1 VSKVIVTCAV
11 TGSIHTPSISEYLPI
26 TPDEIAE
33 QAIGAAEAG
42 AAILHLH
49 ARDPAS
55 GRPSSD
61 PALFDQFV
69 PVIREATD
77 AVINITTGGGVGMS
91 LDERIAAAR
100 HLQPEMSSLNLG
112 SMNFGL
118 FPMAERQIEW
128 KHDWEK
134 PFLESTRDF
143 VFRNTFE
150 DIEGVVGT
158 LSKEDIRF
166 EFECYDVGHLHNL
179 AYLLDAGVVQPP
191 LFIQTVFGILGGIG
205 PEVENLVHMRRMA
218 NQLFGDDYTWS
229 VLAAGRHQ
237 LPFVTMGAIMG
248 GNVRVGLEDSL
259 YVGRGRLAK
268 NSAEQVTRI
277 RQILEGLSFELA
289 TPDEAREILQLRGRK
304 SATSSAKQTV
314 PEGA

>member
-1 VSKVIVTCAV
+1 MSKVIVTCAV
-11 TGSIHTPSISEYLPI
+11 TGSIHTPSVSEYLPI
-26 TPDEIAE
+26 TPDQIAE

-49 ARDPAS
+49 ARDPES

-61 PALFDQFV
+61 PAIFEQFV

-100 HLQPEMSSLNLG
+100 QLQPEMSSLNLG

-118 FPMAERQIEW
+118 FPMAQRQVEW
-128 KHDWEK
+128 KHDWER
-134 PFLESTRDF
+134 PFLESTRDY

-158 LSKEDIRF
+158 LSKEGIRF

-179 AYLLDAGVVQPP
+179 AYLLEAGVVEPP

-218 NQLFGDDYTWS
+218 NKLFGDDYRWS

-259 YVGRGRLAK
+259 YVGRGQLAK

-289 TPDEAREILQLRGRK
+289 TPDEAREILALRGR
-304 SATSSAKQTV
+304 QTV